1 MENIT
6 DADYKHAK
14 KVWKNFNLKNLGF
27 YHDLSVQSN
36 TLLLAAVFESFRNK
50 CIRIYELDLAYFF
63 ICTRI
68 SMLILLKRDL
78 YRIRIVI

>member
-14 KVWKNFNLKNLGF
+14 NVWKNVNLKNLGF

-50 CIRIYELDLAYFF
+50 CIRIYELDLAYFL
-63 ICTRI
+63 
-68 SMLILLKRDL
+68 SAPGLAW
-78 YRIRIVI
+78 